1 MLVTK
6 SVKVIL
12 NLRSR
17 LLNMNGTLKLLW
29 VVFDSLFL
37 FFKLPKKEKL
47 FKKETKRNEMNS
59 DIEDMGL
66 ILVES
71 TFRHRK
77 EVERLE
83 KTLLKDRRVKYFNT
97 LNDITGD
104 LQGMFK

>member
-1 MLVTK
+1 M
-6 SVKVIL
+6 
-12 NLRSR
+12 
-17 LLNMNGTLKLLW
+17 
-29 VVFDSLFL
+29 
-37 FFKLPKKEKL
+37 
-47 FKKETKRNEMNS
+47 FKKSETKRNEMNS

-83 KTLLKDRRVKYFNT
+83 KTLLKDRRVKYFNN

-104 LQGMFK
+104 LQGKFKST

>member
-1 MLVTK
+1 M
-6 SVKVIL
+6 
-12 NLRSR
+12 
-17 LLNMNGTLKLLW
+17 
-29 VVFDSLFL
+29 
-37 FFKLPKKEKL
+37 
-47 FKKETKRNEMNS
+47 FKKSETKRNEMNS

-83 KTLLKDRRVKYFNT
+83 KTLLKDRRVKYFNN

-104 LQGMFK
+104 LQGTFIST

>member
-1 MLVTK
+1 
-6 SVKVIL
+6 
-12 NLRSR
+12 
-17 LLNMNGTLKLLW
+17 
-29 VVFDSLFL
+29 
-37 FFKLPKKEKL
+37 
-47 FKKETKRNEMNS
+47 MNS

-83 KTLLKDRRVKYFNT
+83 KTLLKDRRVKYFNN

-104 LQGMFK
+104 LQGTFIST